1 MALMDA
7 TTKER
12 VKDLLQ
18 ITGTSQDTVLDRL
31 IASVSQRM
39 EDFIDRPFHQTARTE
54 EYSIKPRQNTLFLRA
69 YPLTAQGDISS
80 VKVSGDWD
88 FAAATAVDSSD
99 YHVDLDSGMLHLNY
113 YPISNYMGNNMA
125 TAPNVVQVVYTGGFA
140 TSGANLI
147 TNYPAI
153 SAACEMQ
160 VIAMWRRRDQPMMD
174 TVKID
179 EYTSTVTGP
188 LEFLPDVR
196 QALMPYRRLRFGQ

>member
-1 MALMDA
+1 M
-7 TTKER
+7 
-12 VKDLLQ
+12 
-18 ITGTSQDTVLDRL
+18 
-31 IASVSQRM
+31 
-39 EDFIDRPFHQTARTE
+39 
-54 EYSIKPRQNTLFLRA
+54 
-69 YPLTAQGDISS
+69 
-80 VKVSGDWD
+80 KVSGDWD

-99 YHVDLDSGMLHLNY
+99 YHVDLESGMLHLNY
-113 YPISNYMGNNMA
+113 YPISNYQGNNMA
-125 TAPNVVQVVYTGGFA
+125 TAPNVVQIVYTGGFA

-179 EYTSTVTGP
+179 EYTSTVAGP